1 MNKVYFSRHGV
12 PDAVISDDGTQYVS
26 EEFHKFSISW
36 EFNLNCYFVTAL
48 TKGQWKR
55 RIPTQG
61 CEAVVQESLLRW

>member
-12 PDAVISDDGTQYVS
+12 LDAVVSDDGTQYLS

-36 EFNLNCYFVTAL
+36 KFNLNCYFVTAL

-55 RIPTQG
+55 IPTQG